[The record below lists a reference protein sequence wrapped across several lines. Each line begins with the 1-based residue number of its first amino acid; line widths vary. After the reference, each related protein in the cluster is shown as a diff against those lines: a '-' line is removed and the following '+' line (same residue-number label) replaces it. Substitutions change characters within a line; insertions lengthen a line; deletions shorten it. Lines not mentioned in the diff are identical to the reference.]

1 MNIKNEITSWKSNGK
16 YLKIGKYSIWY
27 LDHNPAA
34 KDVICVLHG
43 YPTCSFDY
51 KHLLAHFPN
60 YRIILHD
67 HLGFGFSDKP
77 SPEDYLLVD
86 QADRALALYNFLG
99 VKNISLFAHDYGTSI
114 ATEIIARDNE
124 GMLSINIENVI
135 LSNGSML
142 IDMSQ
147 LRPIQKMLKH
157 RFLGPIV
164 AKLATE
170 KTFIRNM
177 KNIWS
182 DASTINVEELKV
194 LWSLLKLNGG
204 RKVLPKITSYIDQ
217 RYENYARW
225 IGALKETEKNILIL
239 WAEDD
244 PVAVIEMANV
254 LEGFIK
260 HNKKII
266 IPNSGHYP
274 MIETPEIFGQAIV
287 EFLASNKIESR

>member
-1 MNIKNEITSWKSNGK
+1 MNIKNEIASWKSKGK
-16 YLKIGKYSIWY
+16 FFKLGKHSIWY
-27 LDHNPAA
+27 LDHNPVA

-51 KHLLAHFPN
+51 KDLLTQFPN
-60 YRIILHD
+60 HRIILHD
-67 HLGFGFSDKP
+67 HLGFGLSDKP
-77 SPEDYLLVD
+77 IGDDYLLVH
-86 QADRALALYNFLG
+86 QADRALALYKFLDL
-99 VKNISLFAHDYGTSI
+99 KNINLFAHDYGTSI
-114 ATEIIARDNE
+114 ATEILARDNE
-124 GMLSINIENVI
+124 GVLSINLDNVI

-157 RFLGPIV
+157 RFFGPIV
-164 AKLATE
+164 AKLATQ

-194 LWSLLKLNGG
+194 LWSLLILNGG
-204 RKVLPKITSYIDQ
+204 RKVLPTITSYIDQ
-217 RYENYARW
+217 RYENYNRW
-225 IGALKETEKNILIL
+225 VGALKETEKKVLIL

-254 LEGFIK
+254 LAGFIK
-260 HNKKII
+260 HNEKVII
-266 IPNSGHYP
+266 QRSGHYP

-287 EFLASNKIESR
+287 EFLSSN